1 MTRTMIRFPRV
12 ILIVPVI
19 AALAVTGCSKQPE
32 PVGRLGTGAGEIQL
46 GYPQVVDLELAWE
59 MKRPLE
65 GLAGPT
71 RVFVHLLDSQ
81 GDIVRTFDHE
91 LPGAWKVGGE
101 LAYTIPIYQSALAP
115 PLAEGRYKLT
125 SGLYDREGNR
135 WPLEN
140 AGAEIG
146 EGEYEIATVAV
157 VESGPRMPQF
167 FFSSSW
173 LPVEGGSDL
182 QVLARRWLT
191 ENGSIR
197 LGALTDPGTLW
208 LNIGIPAGGGAL
220 EEPVMA
226 EGAVEQSVI
235 VTTTCGDAQVQ
246 ISGPGSHSVELPIQL
261 PGDAESES
269 DAAGE
274 TTEAAESRPSACEV
288 RFDANYYLMSRE
300 GDQSRVIALEGLSWS
315 LD

>member
-1 MTRTMIRFPRV
+1 MTINTTRSRLFVST
-12 ILIVPVI
+12 L
-19 AALAVTGCSKQPE
+19 ALVASLALVSCSEERE
-32 PVGRLGTGAGEIQL
+32 PVGRLGTGAGEIEL

-65 GLAGPT
+65 GLAGAT
-71 RVFVHLLDSQ
+71 RVFVHLLDAQ

-101 LAYTIPIYQSALAP
+101 MSYTIPIYQSALAP
-115 PLAEGRYKLT
+115 PLEKGRYKLT
-125 SGLYDREGNR
+125 SGLYDLEGNR

-146 EGEYEIATVAV
+146 EGEYEIATVSV
-157 VESGPRMPQF
+157 VESGPKMPQF

-197 LGALTDPGTLW
+197 LGGLAGPGELW
-208 LNIGIPAGGGAL
+208 LNVGIPEGGGELQA
-220 EEPVMA
+220 PVLA
-226 EGAVEQSVI
+226 DGATGQSVS
-235 VTTTCGDAQVQ
+235 VSTTCGGGEVQ
-246 ISGPGSHSVELPIQL
+246 ISGPGSHAVALPIELPAS
-261 PGDAESES
+261 AEDSEM
-269 DAAGE
+269 A
-274 TTEAAESRPSACEV
+274 PSACEV
-288 RFDANYYLMSRE
+288 QFDANYYLMSRT
-300 GDQSRVIALEGLSWS
+300 GDQSRVLALEGLSWS
-315 LD
+315 VD